1 MFQIYQPT
9 EEVKQEDVVLVTES
23 KEDLMKEYERAA
35 LILDK
40 AKLVSSL
47 LFKAFQACL
56 IETISMVLFWELFSS

>member
-35 LILDK
+35 L
-40 AKLVSSL
+40 VSSL
-47 LFKAFQACL
+47 LFKVFQACL

>member
-23 KEDLMKEYERAA
+23 KEDMMKEYERAA

-56 IETISMVLFWELFSS
+56 IEIICGPFLGIIF